1 MCVDS
6 SNQRAREPG
15 LPAEEQAASLL
26 VGGIMLELSVGADI
40 ERWPIDLAQS
50 QALPSLLQA
59 LLRQSETQ
67 LPRAA

>member
-1 MCVDS
+1 
-6 SNQRAREPG
+6 
-15 LPAEEQAASLL
+15 
-26 VGGIMLELSVGADI
+26 MLELSVGADI